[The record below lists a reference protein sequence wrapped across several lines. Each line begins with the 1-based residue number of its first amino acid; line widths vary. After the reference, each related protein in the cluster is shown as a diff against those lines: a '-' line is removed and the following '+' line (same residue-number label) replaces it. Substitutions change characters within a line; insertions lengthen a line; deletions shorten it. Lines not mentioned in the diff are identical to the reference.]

1 MTNAATSVC
10 VLAKPAVPSEVTAV
24 SDHIHPPVLWL
35 VCVGLFLLVL
45 KRNWDQKL
53 SSGVLLTF
61 MTTHLFLFRFAV
73 AVQSCMFAL
82 TFFKTWA
89 WFSVLEA
96 FGQIPYF
103 LRETKMTSE
112 PVSYSAMCLFQLRTH
127 VLASVYGGVWKIS
140 H

>member
-1 MTNAATSVC
+1 MCCLRWSRLEIWFFH
-10 VLAKPAVPSEVTAV
+10 VLLV
-24 SDHIHPPVLWL
+24 SDSLLLGVSVSPEEYRNNGLYCEMFERLGTGCIHFTLRGSAMKQVSA
-35 VCVGLFLLVL
+35 FLY
-45 KRNWDQKL
+45 N
-53 SSGVLLTF
+53 
-61 MTTHLFLFRFAV
+61 
-73 AVQSCMFAL
+73 
-82 TFFKTWA
+82 A

-103 LRETKMTSE
+103 LRERKMTSE